1 MDGIPVNWIPAIM
14 LALLV
19 LVGSLGFSTPSASV
33 HVKNDDNE
41 KRLINQNKDKQ
52 TNCLIPTILLAIF
65 VATTVCF
72 VTVLIKF
79 WVP

>member
-65 VATTVCF
+65 VATTVCV